1 MAAPAAPGCKAN
13 MGEPWGTNKTG
24 RCVVMGVRGQW
35 FERTTVS
42 AEGFALS
49 KDWTLWPLFD

>member
-1 MAAPAAPGCKAN
+1 